1 LSDAARPPSTRP
13 VATRPSSTPPL
24 TTRPRVRIEV
34 VGDRTA
40 QSRSNEGFLRVRR
53 VDLVNHYEDGTQ
65 SRPYAYDCAER
76 TAMDAVA
83 IVLHTTDRRVCLRS
97 SIRPPLAF
105 RAGYALPLEGT
116 EDPTLFE
123 IPAGLVEKDERGEEG
138 LRACCARETEEEV
151 GLAVLASSFTRL
163 GPAVYLTPG
172 LIAEKIHLLHA
183 LVDPRD
189 AKAPSL
195 DGSPVEEN
203 ARIEWVPLDEALAAC
218 RDGRIEDIKTE
229 LGLRRLADELR

>member
-1 LSDAARPPSTRP
+1 MTD
-13 VATRPSSTPPL
+13 TPQPL
-24 TTRPRVRIEV
+24 GARPRVRIEV
-34 VGDRTA
+34 VADRTA
-40 QSRSNEGFLRVRR
+40 TSRAAEGFIRVRR
-53 VDLVNHYEDGTQ
+53 VDLVNHYEDGST

-76 TAMDAVA
+76 AAMDAVA
-83 IVLHTTDRRVCLRS
+83 IVLHTADGRVCLRS
-97 SIRPPLAF
+97 SIRPPVAF
-105 RAGYALPLEGT
+105 RKTYALPIDGT
-116 EDPTLFE
+116 DDPTLFE
-123 IPAGLVEKDERGEEG
+123 IPAGLIEPDERGEEG
-138 LRACCARETEEEV
+138 LRACSARETHEEV
-151 GLAVLASSFTRL
+151 GLDVSPSSFSRL

-183 LVDPRD
+183 LVDPRE

-229 LGLRRLADELR
+229 LGLRRLADALR

>member
-1 LSDAARPPSTRP
+1 MSEGPRALA
-13 VATRPSSTPPL
+13 
-24 TTRPRVRIEV
+24 TRPRVRIEV

-40 QSRSNEGFLRVRR
+40 TSRADEGFLRVRR
-53 VDLVNHYEDGTQ
+53 VDLVNHYEDGST

-76 TAMDAVA
+76 AAMDAVA
-83 IVLHTTDRRVCLRS
+83 IVLHTADGRVCLRS
-97 SIRPPLAF
+97 SIRPPVAF

-116 EDPTLFE
+116 TDPTLFE
-123 IPAGLVEKDERGEEG
+123 IPAGLVEKDERGDDG
-138 LRACCARETEEEV
+138 LRACCARETDEEV
-151 GLAVLASSFTRL
+151 GLTVSPTSFARL

-183 LVDPRD
+183 QVDPRE

-203 ARIEWVPLDEALAAC
+203 ARIEWVPLEEALAAC

-229 LGLRRLADELR
+229 LGLRRLADLLR

>member
-1 LSDAARPPSTRP
+1 MSDAPRAL
-13 VATRPSSTPPL
+13 SS
-24 TTRPRVRIEV
+24 RPRVRLEV
-34 VGDRTA
+34 VRDRTA
-40 QSRSNEGFLRVRR
+40 ESRSDDGFIRVRR
-53 VDLVNHYEDGTQ
+53 VDLVNHYEDGSI

-76 TAMDAVA
+76 EAMDAVA
-83 IVLHTTDRRVCLRS
+83 IVLHTADRRVCLRS

-116 EDPTLFE
+116 TDPTLFE
-123 IPAGLVEKDERGEEG
+123 IPAGLVEKEERGEEG
-138 LRACCARETEEEV
+138 LRSCCARETEEEV
-151 GLAVLASSFTRL
+151 GLVVPASSFAQL

-183 LVDPRD
+183 EVDPRD
-189 AKAPSL
+189 ARAPSL

-229 LGLRRLADELR
+229 LGLRRLADVLS